1 MHWTP
6 WVVASLPVLAAAAS
20 SRADLCDSAQF
31 QRLPLA
37 PLGDGPARFKSL
49 ASATDV
55 CFQVALDDA
64 EATWL
69 GLTVSPT
76 AAMVNDPTNAA
87 VIYNAQAGN
96 VGVYTL
102 GGYEPELLTPQSSNV
117 AVRVHSHTRVN
128 GSLQVTF
135 QRPLVVAGDVRID
148 LDRPTIL
155 NWAYG
160 HDAWPSYH
168 QDRGS
173 ATVRIDTAIDSPS
186 LCSSPAFT
194 LLPLL
199 PLGESPIQYKTLAD
213 DARICIHAELHDPQA
228 TWLGLAFS
236 NSTNMVN
243 DPFNNAVVFDGTN
256 APTAYALT
264 GFDPE
269 FMLRLADQSHLRI
282 FAASSINGVLRLT
295 YERSLA
301 AVASSDVAID
311 VTKPDT
317 ILNWAYG
324 HDAWPSYHQDRGSAR
339 VALSRSVVGA
349 TSLCASKWFQHGRTL
364 QPLDP
369 SGILQIKHLVYD
381 GHACIQLV
389 LSDVKATWLG
399 LSLAPKAQM
408 VNDPVN
414 NAVVFD
420 FSKPTPALFALTG
433 YEPEDILPLAA
444 TSDASSFVLYSAS
457 VANGTAQFTFQ
468 RRLDAATATDVA
480 IAPNADAIVNWAYG
494 HDAWPSYHQ
503 DRGSSLLTF
512 QSLQLTSAA
521 SPSAVSTST
530 LYIVLGLIV
539 WLVFVGLVATHVFA
553 YPLRRWLNTTFVA
566 PPRFQRSVGLL
577 HTWLLQP
584 LSDLKVGEAIVLL
597 HYVGC
602 LGLVGAAVAASF
614 EPSRVWSL
622 VSGHLAL
629 VHLMLLL
636 LPVARGVHWE
646 VLVFGSSFERVLK
659 FHRVL
664 GRLFVVFAAWHLYLN
679 AQRISVLSMTSYG
692 SQGVVPFFG
701 FSAFLSFALLG
712 LFAVPYVRRNHFE
725 LFYYVH
731 RVAAVGG
738 LVFACLH
745 ARTVWLS
752 LILPLTLYVGSY
764 LWRLRSHWNRFRV
777 VLSSHTE
784 KTVTIVLPSTP
795 QTKAWARDMPL
806 GAYFWVAIPAISWL
820 QWHPFSAMATVD
832 ASGAPT
838 IGFVIKATTD
848 GSFVDDVYTSLLG
861 VETTVVVG
869 GPYGNLSI
877 NLDEYDTVLLIAGG
891 IGVTP
896 LLHILNQQEKTAK
909 STTTTTLH
917 WIVRTPSE
925 FGAPADFL
933 PKSADNL
940 RLYADEVTEHGRVL
954 LSDERSLS
962 YAFGRPRIDDLLKPY
977 AGTKTC
983 VLVCGPPGLA
993 AHVQAQAYVYGLD
1006 LHKETFLL

>member
-6 WVVASLPVLAAAAS
+6 WVVTCLPVLAAAAS
-20 SRADLCDSAQF
+20 SRAGLCDSATF
-31 QRLPLA
+31 QRLPLR
-37 PLGDGPARFKSL
+37 PLGDGAVRFKSL

-64 EATWL
+64 QATWL
-69 GLTVSPT
+69 GLAVSPT

-87 VIYNAQAGN
+87 VIFNAQAGD
-96 VGVYTL
+96 VGVYSL
-102 GGYEPELLTPQSSNV
+102 GGYEPEFLTRQSSNA
-117 AVRVHSHTRVN
+117 AVRVHSHARVN
-128 GSLQVTF
+128 GTLQVTF

-173 ATVRIDTAIDSPS
+173 ASVRIDTVIEAPS
-186 LCSSPAFT
+186 LCASPTFAA
-194 LLPLL
+194 LPLL
-199 PLGESPIQYKTLAD
+199 TLGESPIQYKTLAND
-213 DARICIHAELHDPQA
+213 ERICIHAELHDPQA
-228 TWLGLAFS
+228 TWLGLAVS

-243 DPFNNAVVFDGTN
+243 DPFNNAVVFDGKN

-269 FMLRLADQSHLRI
+269 FMLRLVDQSHLRI
-282 FAASSINGVLRLT
+282 FAASSVNGVMQLT

-311 VTKPDT
+311 VTRPDT

-339 VALSRSVVGA
+339 VALARSVVGS
-349 TSLCASKWFQHGRTL
+349 TSLCASKWFQHGRKL

-369 SGILQIKHLVYD
+369 SGRLQIKHLVYD
-381 GHACIQLV
+381 GQACIQLV
-389 LSDVKATWLG
+389 LSDAKATWLG
-399 LSLAPKAQM
+399 LSLAPNAQM
-408 VNDPVN
+408 VNNPVN

-420 FSKPTPALFALTG
+420 FTQPTPSLFALTG
-433 YEPEDILPLAA
+433 YEPDDILPLATTA
-444 TSDASSFVLYSAS
+444 ASFDLYSAS
-457 VANGTAQFTFQ
+457 IANGTAQFTFQ
-468 RRLDAATATDVA
+468 RRLAASIATDVA
-480 IAPNADAIVNWAYG
+480 IAPDADVIVNWAYG
-494 HDAWPSYHQ
+494 HDAWPSYHH

-512 QSLQLTSAA
+512 QSLQLTSSA

-530 LYIVLGLIV
+530 LYIVLTLVV
-539 WLVFVGLVATHVFA
+539 WLVFLGLVATHVFA
-553 YPLRRWLNTTFVA
+553 YPLRRWLNATFVA
-566 PPRFQRSVGLL
+566 PPRFQRTVSFFQ
-577 HTWLLQP
+577 TWFLQP

-597 HYVGC
+597 HYLGC
-602 LGLVGAAVAASF
+602 LGLVAAAVAASF
-614 EPSRVWSL
+614 DSSRAWSL

-636 LPVARGVHWE
+636 LPVARGLHWE

-679 AQRISVLSMTSYG
+679 AQRISVLSVVSYG
-692 SQGVVPFFG
+692 SQGVVPLYGFG
-701 FSAFLSFALLG
+701 AFVCFAVLG
-712 LFAVPYVRRNHFE
+712 LFAVPFVRRNHFE

-731 RVAAVGG
+731 RVAAACGIV
-738 LVFACLH
+738 LACLH

-752 LILPLTLYVGSY
+752 LVLPLTLYVGSY

-777 VLSSHTE
+777 VLSSHAE

-795 QTKAWARDMPL
+795 QTQVWARAMPL
-806 GAYFWVAIPAISWL
+806 GAYFWVAIPSISWL
-820 QWHPFSAMATVD
+820 QWHPFSAMATID

-848 GSFVDDVYTSLLG
+848 GSFVDAVYTSLVGL
-861 VETTVVVG
+861 ETTVVVG

-877 NLDEYDTVLLIAGG
+877 DLDEYDTVLLIAGG

-896 LLHILNQQEKTAK
+896 LLHILNQQEKAAK
-909 STTTTTLH
+909 ATTTTLH

-925 FGAPADFL
+925 FLAPSVFL
-933 PKSADNL
+933 PPTTDNL

-993 AHVQAQAYVYGLD
+993 AHVQAQAYAYGLD